1 LEFSLAN
8 WENFTAGRV
17 SAFTCPE
24 GRADAFYWDGKV
36 PSLGVKVYAS
46 GKKSYIFQTKISG
59 RTIRTTIGDVRVWP
73 IAKAQAEATRL
84 KMLTDQGLDPR
95 ELDKTKRAE
104 SESKRAHEKAK
115 ALLVG
120 DAWEVYMAYQKDKM
134 SRPHIERGKKWG
146 ERHYSDHE
154 NLAQKG
160 GESKTRGKGLTKQ
173 GVLYPILTM
182 KMGDISADVLIE
194 WQKDEAK
201 KRANKARQGFEAFR
215 TFWRWCA
222 QNPEYKKII
231 DVDAVDV
238 RGLRDEVPGRKS
250 RLNDSLERGH
260 LALWF
265 AAVRNLE
272 SRAFRKGETERQS
285 GGERDQN
292 NQIAKVYLQALLLT
306 GARREEMAPLRWE
319 DVSFER
325 NFLWIKDKVKG
336 DNKEAGEGRRIPLTP
351 YLKTLLETLPK
362 RNKYV
367 FSSLGS
373 RSGYIAE
380 PSSVHNRA
388 LDKAI
393 AISADFPRV
402 TLHGLRRSFISLS
415 EWVEMPMGVVAQIAG
430 HKPSATVE
438 KHYKHRPLELLEAWH
453 SKYEAWILKEAGIEF
468 ANNLVKLKEVG
479 EH

>member
-1 LEFSLAN
+1 MPRRRARKSSSARRHGRFGGMGKGSTCLQIRVQDVQCKMFSAK
-8 WENFTAGRV
+8 R
-17 SAFTCPE
+17 S
-24 GRADAFYWDGKV
+24 V
-36 PSLGVKVYAS
+36 PS
-46 GKKSYIFQTKISG
+46 
-59 RTIRTTIGDVRVWP
+59 
-73 IAKAQAEATRL
+73 
-84 KMLTDQGLDPR
+84 
-95 ELDKTKRAE
+95 
-104 SESKRAHEKAK
+104 
-115 ALLVG
+115 
-120 DAWEVYMAYQKDKM
+120 
-134 SRPHIERGKKWG
+134 
-146 ERHYSDHE
+146 
-154 NLAQKG
+154 
-160 GESKTRGKGLTKQ
+160 
-173 GVLYPILTM
+173 
-182 KMGDISADVLIE
+182 
-194 WQKDEAK
+194 
-201 KRANKARQGFEAFR
+201 
-215 TFWRWCA
+215 
-222 QNPEYKKII
+222 
-231 DVDAVDV
+231 
-238 RGLRDEVPGRKS
+238 RKS
-250 RLNDSLERGH
+250 RLNDSLERSH

-265 AAVRNLE
+265 SAVRNLE

-292 NQIAKVYLQALLLT
+292 NQIAKAYLQALLLT

-351 YLKTLLETLPK
+351 YLKTLLETLPR

-393 AISADFPRV
+393 ASSADFPRV

-453 SKYEAWILKEAGIEF
+453 SKYEAWMLKEAGIEF
-468 ANNLVKLKEVG
+468 ANNLANLKEVR